1 MEGIQESLKNAILVL
16 MAEKVIKETEDGEQA
31 NPSDIWIITWD
42 KIEKIFPK
50 MKEELIPST

>member
-16 MAEKVIKETEDGEQA
+16 MADNIIKKVEDGTQA

-42 KIEKIFPK
+42 KIEKFFPK
-50 MKEELIPST
+50 MKDELIPSA

>member
-1 MEGIQESLKNAILVL
+1 VEGIQESLKNAILVL
-16 MAEKVIKETEDGEQA
+16 MAEKVIKETEEA

-42 KIEKIFPK
+42 KIAKIFPK